1 MRSYLQFYHAAVM
14 KLSEKPVL
22 THLRLQVDGLKI
34 QITSLGHL
42 YKVHPNTNQQYAT
55 LPEGV
60 GLLSYLY
67 QEICKVTRKDVACI
81 LYSALQACCQVYF
94 R

>member
-1 MRSYLQFYHAAVM
+1 MT
-14 KLSEKPVL
+14 LSEGTVL
-22 THLRLQVDGLKI
+22 TRLLQKVDGLHT
-34 QITSLGHL
+34 QMTFLGYL
-42 YKVHPNTNQQYAT
+42 YKVHPNTNEEDVT

-60 GLLSYLY
+60 ALLSYLY
-67 QEICKVTRKDVACI
+67 QEICKVTRKDVSCI

>member
-1 MRSYLQFYHAAVM
+1 MRSYLQFYRAAVM
-14 KLSEKPVL
+14 RLSEKPVL

-42 YKVHPNTNQQYAT
+42 YKVHPNTNQENAK

-60 GLLSYLY
+60 ALLAYLY

>member
-1 MRSYLQFYHAAVM
+1 VRAYLQFYCAAVM
-14 KLSEKPVL
+14 RLSEEPAL
-22 THLRLQVDGLKI
+22 TRLHLQVDSLKI
-34 QITSLGHL
+34 QITSLAHL
-42 YKVHPNTNQQYAT
+42 YKVHPDTNREDAA

-60 GLLSYLY
+60 GLLAYLY
-67 QEICKVTRKDVACI
+67 QEVFKVTRKDVACV

>member
-1 MRSYLQFYHAAVM
+1 MRSYLQFYRAAVM
-14 KLSEKPVL
+14 KLSEKLVL
-22 THLRLQVDGLKI
+22 TDLRLQVDSLKI

-42 YKVHPNTNQQYAT
+42 YKVHPNMNQQYAT

-67 QEICKVTRKDVACI
+67 KEICKVTRKDVACI